1 MIYQNVQELAVEAD
15 MSVIPAHSLTFC
27 ENAIAIAEA
36 VDADYNKLF
45 QSVGIHEL
53 AVYEST
59 GEEVVYEAEE
69 KKTLINKVVEF
80 FKSLWAK
87 IKAGFEA
94 ILLKFESLKKE
105 VRNRIPNITKEMVMN
120 CDKKSFGKTH
130 EFNIDKNNEY
140 IENAKNFS
148 QVATDEFKKAYGDD
162 GKDTTKEKLKEK
174 KDELEKRICKEVS
187 GFDVAKVSEMTK
199 KIHEK
204 LLGAE
209 VEATKGYVHNNL
221 STILGIVKDGNSK
234 DTIKKNY
241 KEFKKLIDNAIKE
254 AKSTE
259 DAKMGII
266 NHLVYILKEIMGAAN
281 AANNAVMDVCK
292 RRYNEYRNIL
302 LRVSVCVQKQGK
314 GEKKQEEATG
324 ESAAP
329 DVTANQVQ
337 MIESLFA
344 W

>member
-59 GEEVVYEAEE
+59 GEEIVYEAEE
-69 KKTLINKVVEF
+69 KKTLVNRVVEF
-80 FKSLWAK
+80 FKGLWAK

-94 ILLKFESLKKE
+94 ILTKFESLKKE

-120 CDKKSFGKTH
+120 CDKESFGKTH

-140 IENAKNFS
+140 IENANNFIRNS
-148 QVATDEFKKAYGDD
+148 LAEFDKVLADSNS
-162 GKDTTKEKLKEK
+162 TKEDVVNK
-174 KDELEKRICKEVS
+174 KKELEERICKEVS
-187 GFDVAKVSEMTK
+187 GFDVSKVSEMTK

-204 LLGAE
+204 LLGDE
-209 VEATKGYVHNNL
+209 VEATKEYVANNI
-221 STILGIVKDGNSK
+221 STIVGIVKDGNTK
-234 DTIKKNY
+234 NTIKKNY
-241 KEFKKLIDNAIKE
+241 KAFKKSMD
-254 AKSTE
+254 
-259 DAKMGII
+259 GII
-266 NHLVYILKEIMGAAN
+266 KNVKQMNDKRLGIVNQAAYVLKETVNAAN
-281 AANNAVMDVCK
+281 AANHAVMDVCN
-292 RRYNEYRNIL
+292 RQYNEYRNIL

-314 GEKKQEEATG
+314 GEKKQEATG

-329 DVTANQVQ
+329 DVTANQVH